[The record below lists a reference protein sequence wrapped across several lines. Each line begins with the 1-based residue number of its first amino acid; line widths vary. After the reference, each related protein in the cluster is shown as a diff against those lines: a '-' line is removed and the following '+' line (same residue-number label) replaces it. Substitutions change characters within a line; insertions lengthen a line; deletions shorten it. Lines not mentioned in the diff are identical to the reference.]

1 MSSPSSGAS
10 HEDVTQRPAPSLD
23 DTLRSGGGPEPRSLP
38 AGVQRGTAIGRFV
51 VLDRLGLGG
60 MGVVYSAFDPEL
72 DRKVALKLVLAG
84 QPSTGG
90 SSRARLL
97 REAQSMAQVSHPN
110 VAAIY
115 DVGTTD
121 DGIYIAMEYIDGFTL
136 TDWLAVTRR
145 GWQEIVEVFV
155 AAARGIEAA
164 HAAGLIHRDLK
175 PDNLMIGR
183 DGRVR
188 VLDFGLA
195 RANTGPRS
203 SESNEAL
210 PATSSGSWSPASSL
224 ELHLTAPGH
233 VMGTPMYMAPEQH
246 AGKPV
251 DARCDVYS
259 FCVALWEAVYR
270 QRPFGGRSIAEIA
283 TNVLSGRIVEPAGV
297 KIPGWL
303 RATLLRGLAAD
314 PDKRIPDM
322 RTLIA
327 ELSQDRSRRARRIVV
342 AGAVVAAVAGGVVV
356 TRYVVGVAAPCDD
369 AKAVLAGVWDAE
381 RRDEI
386 EAAFDAENK
395 SYVDATWTNV
405 ERSLDGYANAIVAM
419 RTEACEATRIHG
431 TQSDELLGRR
441 MACLDRRVRRL
452 GALTSTLANGGAETV
467 QRAVEATDGL
477 PDLAPC
483 ADAERLMQGVAPPED
498 AATRELVEEIR
509 GELEETKSF
518 AVAGHIADLAERSAD
533 ILARARATEYAP
545 LIAEALLA
553 RGNYDVNLGQND
565 AALEHLGDAL
575 ELAEAHG
582 HDPVIAEASI
592 VLVLAEG
599 RGRSRFD
606 VADVYARRAGAV
618 LDRMGGEPRLRMLLL
633 SHVGMIENI
642 RGRYAE
648 SLVALEA
655 ALAIAEELGKG
666 SSPSVL
672 PILNSMSV
680 ALLENDRPQDADA
693 VVQRALT
700 IIETQVGLSHPNA
713 GVVFANQA
721 RMRDREH
728 EYEEAVALWQRSRE
742 VFIASL
748 GPDHPNVGAV
758 SNGEGLALVA
768 LGRDAD
774 AAVAFDRAQEIVSR
788 ASGKDHLNVAG
799 ALVNLGAAQTR
810 LGRPELAIAT
820 LRRAL
825 EIKTARL
832 GVDHEDVA
840 YVSDLLGDALLA
852 SGDTALARA
861 SYERSLEVMQKLGG
875 ADDPR
880 TAYPRTGLG
889 QVARAV
895 GDLELARSHLEKAL
909 AVQAADVPKMQ
920 RGDTRF
926 ELAQALADSD
936 PKRAR
941 QLAAEAIVA
950 YREAGARGRV
960 RLAAAQAWLD
970 AHAVDERPR

>member
-1 MSSPSSGAS
+1 
-10 HEDVTQRPAPSLD
+10 
-23 DTLRSGGGPEPRSLP
+23 
-38 AGVQRGTAIGRFV
+38 
-51 VLDRLGLGG
+51 
-60 MGVVYSAFDPEL
+60 
-72 DRKVALKLVLAG
+72 
-84 QPSTGG
+84 
-90 SSRARLL
+90 
-97 REAQSMAQVSHPN
+97 
-110 VAAIY
+110 
-115 DVGTTD
+115 
-121 DGIYIAMEYIDGFTL
+121 
-136 TDWLAVTRR
+136 
-145 GWQEIVEVFV
+145 
-155 AAARGIEAA
+155 
-164 HAAGLIHRDLK
+164 
-175 PDNLMIGR
+175 
-183 DGRVR
+183 
-188 VLDFGLA
+188 
-195 RANTGPRS
+195 
-203 SESNEAL
+203 
-210 PATSSGSWSPASSL
+210 
-224 ELHLTAPGH
+224 
-233 VMGTPMYMAPEQH
+233 
-246 AGKPV
+246 
-251 DARCDVYS
+251 
-259 FCVALWEAVYR
+259 
-270 QRPFGGRSIAEIA
+270 
-283 TNVLSGRIVEPAGV
+283 
-297 KIPGWL
+297 
-303 RATLLRGLAAD
+303 
-314 PDKRIPDM
+314 
-322 RTLIA
+322 
-327 ELSQDRSRRARRIVV
+327 
-342 AGAVVAAVAGGVVV
+342 
-356 TRYVVGVAAPCDD
+356 
-369 AKAVLAGVWDAE
+369 
-381 RRDEI
+381 
-386 EAAFDAENK
+386 
-395 SYVDATWTNV
+395 
-405 ERSLDGYANAIVAM
+405 
-419 RTEACEATRIHG
+419 
-431 TQSDELLGRR
+431 
-441 MACLDRRVRRL
+441 
-452 GALTSTLANGGAETV
+452 
-467 QRAVEATDGL
+467 
-477 PDLAPC
+477 
-483 ADAERLMQGVAPPED
+483 
-498 AATRELVEEIR
+498 
-509 GELEETKSF
+509 
-518 AVAGHIADLAERSAD
+518 
-533 ILARARATEYAP
+533 
-545 LIAEALLA
+545 
-553 RGNYDVNLGQND
+553 
-565 AALEHLGDAL
+565 
-575 ELAEAHG
+575 
-582 HDPVIAEASI
+582 VIAEASI